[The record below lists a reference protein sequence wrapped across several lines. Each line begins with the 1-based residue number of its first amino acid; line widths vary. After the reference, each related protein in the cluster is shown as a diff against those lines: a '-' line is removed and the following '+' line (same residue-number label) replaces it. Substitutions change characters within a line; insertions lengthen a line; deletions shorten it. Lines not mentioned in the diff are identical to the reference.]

1 MSRLRTPASHPTAG
15 VSPPFST
22 EPPKSGRLSS
32 VSTKPPNSGCLS
44 SVLRRATQQRV
55 SRLRTTVQ
63 SSSQC
68 IDASRPSGLRPP
80 VCRLARTPQ
89 VGHPAFG
96 LRFADLLRLR
106 PVPTRLLR
114 SGSSRHRTP
123 SSDSPPTEWL
133 VERRKPTAGLRP
145 SVSRACSSSQ
155 AGPSAFGLRSPT
167 AQTASRLA
175 SCGVARPDAGLRRDS
190 PPAEWLVPTSSRLA
204 SYGVARRCSK
214 PVACCTPASRPPAFG
229 LRLPG
234 LLTHASR
241 RSAFGLTVT
250 DLLIAMLIHSKQILA
265 HPLADHSAFGLSV
278 CRLACA
284 PQADHSAFGLSVC
297 RLAQGSSSA

>member
-106 PVPTRLLR
+106 KSAIRPSASGMPTCSDSVPSRLASYGVARRDTGLRQATRLLR
-114 SGSSRHRTP
+114 NGSS
-123 SSDSPPTEWL
+123 SDASPP
-133 VERRKPTAGLRP
+133 P
-145 SVSRACSSSQ
+145 
-155 AGPSAFGLRSPT
+155 AFGLRLVGLARLRKPAPRPS
-167 AQTASRLA
+167 ASGHRL
-175 SCGVARPDAGLRRDS
+175 LRLRLDS
-190 PPAEWLVPTSSRLA
+190 PPAEWLVPTPDSVGTRLLRSGSSRPRPDSPPTEWL
-204 SYGVARRCSK
+204 VAVPNQSRVAHPQADRR
-214 PVACCTPASRPPAFG
+214 P
-229 LRLPG
+229 
-234 LLTHASR
+234 
-241 RSAFGLTVT
+241 SAFGYPACSRTQVGGR
-250 DLLIAMLIHSKQILA
+250 
-265 HPLADHSAFGLSV
+265 PSA
-278 CRLACA
+278 
-284 PQADHSAFGLSVC
+284 
-297 RLAQGSSSA
+297 